1 MFSIVTPQYIVSSP
15 TLIYS
20 IQRRL
25 QALFYKKNEKFSLF
39 FPFQDLTKFQ
49 LCVTGENTTFSTFL
63 DRAAQFRCAH
73 LPPTGKLTGWGV
85 HSTPFLGLFSFA
97 LLA

>member
-25 QALFYKKNEKFSLF
+25 QALFYKKNEKF
-39 FPFQDLTKFQ
+39 FPF
-49 LCVTGENTTFSTFL
+49 FSVSGL
-63 DRAAQFRCAH
+63 DKISVVRDR
-73 LPPTGKLTGWGV
+73 
-85 HSTPFLGLFSFA
+85 
-97 LLA
+97 